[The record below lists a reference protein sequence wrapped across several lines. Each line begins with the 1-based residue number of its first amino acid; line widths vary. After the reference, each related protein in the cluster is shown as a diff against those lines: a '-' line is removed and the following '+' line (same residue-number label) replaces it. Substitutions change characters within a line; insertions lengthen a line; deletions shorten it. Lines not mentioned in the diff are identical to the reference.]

1 MNIHDIFIVKQ
12 EEINRD
18 NKILYNKLFNI
29 DKYGHKKIKKQLKP
43 LYQPGKNLL
52 SGYKK
57 NEIMRVA
64 QENLYMLKRLNEK
77 TSFYNV
83 DKLNKDYEMSQYYKK
98 NHCLYSPI
106 DFIKANKYLSGSI
119 IKLTKKKFFNKTHY
133 ASTGKLEY
141 VPPIQIISTSTRR
154 RKKFEDFN
162 YRDLNLDEREKSDI
176 IENKEKYFKKISE
189 IGSEEK
195 KENEE
200 NKNNEIDNNN
210 EQKGEEKK
218 VENKEEEK
226 KEEEDGDGGIKE
238 QKQNKRDKKEENGGK
253 AQNEEEKK

>member
-1 MNIHDIFIVKQ
+1 
-12 EEINRD
+12 
-18 NKILYNKLFNI
+18 
-29 DKYGHKKIKKQLKP
+29 
-43 LYQPGKNLL
+43 
-52 SGYKK
+52 
-57 NEIMRVA
+57 MRVA

-98 NHCLYSPI
+98 NHCIYSPI

-141 VPPIQIISTSTRR
+141 VPPIPVISTSTRR

-162 YRDLNLDEREKSDI
+162 YRDLNLDEREQLSI
-176 IENKEKYFKKISE
+176 IDNKEKYFKKISE
-189 IGSEEK
+189 INNEEK
-195 KENEE
+195 KEKEE

-210 EQKGEEKK
+210 ELKGEEKK

-226 KEEEDGDGGIKE
+226 KEEDGDGGIKE
-238 QKQNKRDKKEENGGK
+238 QKQNKRDEKEEIGGK
-253 AQNEEEKK
+253 AENKEEKKE